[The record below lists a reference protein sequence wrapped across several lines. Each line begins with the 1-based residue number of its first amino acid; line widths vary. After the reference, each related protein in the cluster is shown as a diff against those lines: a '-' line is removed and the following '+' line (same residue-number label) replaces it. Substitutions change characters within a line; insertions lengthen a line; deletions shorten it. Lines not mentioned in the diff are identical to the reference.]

1 MAFSARRP
9 ATVVVGNRLERAERP
24 RVPLPLAARISPLRR
39 RGDARAERLVELF
52 GLAFS
57 EPR

>member
-1 MAFSARRP
+1 MAFTARRP
-9 ATVVVGNRLERAERP
+9 ATLVVGNRLERAKRP
-24 RVPLPLAARISPLRR
+24 RVPLTARIPPLRR

-52 GLAFS
+52 GLAFT